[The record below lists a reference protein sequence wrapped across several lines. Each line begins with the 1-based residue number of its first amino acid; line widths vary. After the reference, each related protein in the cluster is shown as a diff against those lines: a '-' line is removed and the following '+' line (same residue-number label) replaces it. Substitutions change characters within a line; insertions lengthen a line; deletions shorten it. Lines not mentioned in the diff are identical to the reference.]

1 MLAALAAEGGRVLAG
16 GQSLVPL
23 MAFRLAQ
30 PAHLIDINRL
40 DFGGLRVEDGVLRI
54 PATAR
59 HAEFER
65 SPVSLLAKVARHIA
79 HVPIRMRGTFCGS
92 LAHAD
97 PAAEWPAV
105 FVALGG
111 AAIARSPCGERTIPA
126 HEFCRGIMTT
136 ALAEDE
142 LLIEA
147 RLPLPPA
154 GTRLGFHE
162 VSRRAGDYAM
172 AMAVVSFQTI
182 GAIIDA
188 PVVDGRRRRTHAPAN
203 NRRRGRAA
211 RRSAGR
217 SQHSAVRPTRRRMP
231 SNPWRIPRSLPGCGG
246 AWCAPWFTGRCGTR
260 CHEARRCHDLGRTLD
275 PPAGRPGSAARR
287 RTVHR
292 RSAGAALRPLRAQP
306 GGGGTHPADRSAR
319 RGRDVHR
326 GGSGRGEADPADAV
340 QVWLCADH
348 AAGTRGRGRA
358 LSRRSGRGGARGSGG
373 SGRGHRRE
381 RRSGDRPPPSR
392 DRCGGRAGRWC
403 ADRARRRARQ
413 HGGRYAGRKRGLRAL
428 RRTR

>member
-1 MLAALAAEGGRVLAG
+1 MKPAPFTYHRPQTVNEAVAMLAALAAEGGRVLAG

-172 AMAVVSFQTI
+172 AMAVVSFQTV
-182 GAIIDA
+182 GAVMDA
-188 PVVDGRRRRTHAPAN
+188 PVVVVGGAEPVPRRIAVAEEALRGASPDEPAFRHAADAAAN
-203 NRRRGRAA
+203 AIEPMEDTQVSSGL
-211 RRSAGR
+211 RRSLVR
-217 SQHSAVRPTRRRMP
+217 AV
-231 SNPWRIPRSLPGCGG
+231 
-246 AWCAPWFTGRCGTR
+246 
-260 CHEARRCHDLGRTLD
+260 
-275 PPAGRPGSAARR
+275 
-287 RTVHR
+287 VH
-292 RSAGAALRPLRAQP
+292 
-306 GGGGTHPADRSAR
+306 
-319 RGRDVHR
+319 
-326 GGSGRGEADPADAV
+326 
-340 QVWLCADH
+340 
-348 AAGTRGRGRA
+348 
-358 LSRRSGRGGARGSGG
+358 
-373 SGRGHRRE
+373 
-381 RRSGDRPPPSR
+381 
-392 DRCGGRAGRWC
+392 
-403 ADRARRRARQ
+403 
-413 HGGRYAGRKRGLRAL
+413 RAL
-428 RRTR
+428 RAALP